1 MSIETVE
8 TYVDDTA
15 TSDKYTAWNTIDWYD
30 VETFVRS
37 MQIKI
42 ADATKS
48 SDWRRV
54 NRLQYKLTH
63 SFRAKLLAVKV
74 VTSNKG
80 KNTPGVDNVIWNTD
94 TRKLEGAQSLIRQGY
109 KPSPLKRVEIPKA
122 DGSKRP
128 LGIPTMRDRAMQ
140 CLYKFALEPVAEIFA
155 DNDSYGFRP
164 KRSCQDVKEQ
174 CFLIF
179 RQKSSAQWVLEG
191 DIEKC
196 FDTISHEWL
205 LQNVHM
211 DKGILDMWLKAGFV
225 WDGELFSTDE
235 GTPQGGIISPIL
247 ANLALDGIEKI
258 LNEHFGDLK
267 RRLGRRRHLALHFVR
282 YADDFFISCNDK
294 EILEK
299 EVKPLLKE
307 FLGQRGLKL
316 SEDKTKI
323 THIDE
328 GFDFLG
334 FNIRKYK
341 GKLLIKPA
349 KKSILRFLRGV
360 KEIFASN
367 KSVKPSVLIVM
378 LNKRIRGWCNYY
390 KHAVAKETFSY
401 VRFRIWEMCWN
412 WSVRRHPNKGKRW
425 VRRKYFTEARGDKWR
440 FADLKENPNVFL
452 INPSSIV
459 IKRHIKVIRES
470 RMFDRDWVVYF
481 EDRKD
486 REV

>member
-1 MSIETVE
+1 MSIEIVE

-15 TSDKYTAWNTIDWYD
+15 TSDKYSTWSLIDWGE
-30 VETFVRS
+30 VEEFVRS

-80 KNTPGVDNVIWNTD
+80 KNTPGIDNAIWNTD
-94 TRKLEGAQSLIRQGY
+94 ARKLAGALSLNRIGY
-109 KPSPLKRVEIPKA
+109 KPSPLRRVEIPKQN
-122 DGSKRP
+122 GKTRP

-140 CLYKFALEPVAEIFA
+140 CLYKLALEPVAEVLA
-155 DNDSYGFRP
+155 DKDSYGFRP
-164 KRSCQDVKEQ
+164 KRSCQDAREQ
-174 CFLIF
+174 CFNIF
-179 RQKSSAQWVLEG
+179 KLKTSATWILEG

-205 LQNVHM
+205 MQNVHM

-225 WDGELFSTDE
+225 WNGELFPTDE
-235 GTPQGGIISPIL
+235 GTPQGGIMSPIL
-247 ANLALDGIEKI
+247 ANLALDGIEDL
-258 LNEHFGDLK
+258 LNAKFGEGRK
-267 RRLGRRRHLALHFVR
+267 GRRRHLLLHFVR
-282 YADDFFISCNDK
+282 YADDFIISCSDK
-294 EILEK
+294 EVLEK

-307 FLGQRGLKL
+307 FLEERGLKL
-316 SEDKTKI
+316 SEEKTKI

-349 KKSILRFLRGV
+349 KKSVLRFLKEV
-360 KEIFASN
+360 KAIFDSN
-367 KSVKPSVLIVM
+367 KSLIQGELITLLNVK
-378 LNKRIRGWCNYY
+378 IRGWCNCY
-390 KHAVAKETFSY
+390 KGSVASQTFSY
-401 VRFRIWEMCWN
+401 VRFRVWKMCWN

-425 VRRKYFTEARGDKWR
+425 VRARYFIKFKGDDWR
-440 FADLKENPNVFL
+440 FADIKNAPERYL
-452 INPSSIV
+452 INPGSIH
-459 IKRHIKVIRES
+459 IKRHIKLPKDAEVYSHDWNVYLENRAE
-470 RMFDRDWVVYF
+470 RD
-481 EDRKD
+481 D
-486 REV
+486 